1 MARRAAW
8 AAEPRAGP
16 RLFLTAP
23 LPDEL
28 HEPIIGQVPEFDVFQ
43 IYRGHPEQLTPRVI
57 NKMRELGVPMF
68 GQALFPAARF
78 GIDGL
83 EHIGG
88 LGEQPFSLE
97 RSALGRSYQD
107 VLSILVE
114 TRTVVIPALVA
125 FGGFRH
131 LVASPVWSGDEAYRR
146 LFSPAEREKREAQTG
161 SREQLDNLQRIV
173 ARLVRAGGRVA
184 AGSDAPTVPYG
195 LSLHAELALLR
206 DAGIPND
213 QILRLVTAEAAL
225 ALGVEHELGTIE
237 PGKLAD
243 FVILNGNPLSRIED
257 SLRIEAVVKNG
268 LWTDREAL
276 LPAP

>member
-1 MARRAAW
+1 M
-8 AAEPRAGP
+8 
-16 RLFLTAP
+16 
-23 LPDEL
+23 
-28 HEPIIGQVPEFDVFQ
+28 
-43 IYRGHPEQLTPRVI
+43 
-57 NKMRELGVPMF
+57 
-68 GQALFPAARF
+68 
-78 GIDGL
+78 
-83 EHIGG
+83 
-88 LGEQPFSLE
+88 
-97 RSALGRSYQD
+97 
-107 VLSILVE
+107 
-114 TRTVVIPALVA
+114 IPALVA

-146 LFSPAEREKREAQTG
+146 LFSPAEREKWEAQTG

-184 AGSDAPTVPYG
+184 AGSDAPNVPYG